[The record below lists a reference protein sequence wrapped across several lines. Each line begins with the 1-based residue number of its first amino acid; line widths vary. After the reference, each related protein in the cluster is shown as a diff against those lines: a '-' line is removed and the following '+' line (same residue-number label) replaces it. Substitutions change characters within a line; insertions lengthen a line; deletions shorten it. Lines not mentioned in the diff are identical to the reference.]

1 MNKKIFK
8 VIFILIIMFSFCT
21 TCVLSSSDIDFNVQD
36 PNNNSQTGESNMQD
50 DPTDNS
56 QATENLMDTP
66 NAGTS
71 STEPETVQPSGISTS
86 SESGL
91 GVSGIINIL
100 LITVGVVL
108 ILLAIA
114 IIIRLK

>member
-36 PNNNSQTGESNMQD
+36 PNNDSQTGESNMQD
-50 DPTDNS
+50 DPLNNS
-56 QATENLMDTP
+56 QDQDNLANPDNNLDST
-66 NAGTS
+66 
-71 STEPETVQPSGISTS
+71 TEPETVQPSGISTS